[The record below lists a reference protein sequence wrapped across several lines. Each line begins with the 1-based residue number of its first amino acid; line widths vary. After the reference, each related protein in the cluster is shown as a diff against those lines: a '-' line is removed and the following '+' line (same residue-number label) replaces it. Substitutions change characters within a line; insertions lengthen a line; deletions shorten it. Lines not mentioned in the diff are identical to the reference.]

1 MFIYTAGRTYTLNI
15 TEKIRVGHSMSTNP
29 LRIVLEKKE
38 NLHYDIFIHDP
49 KYFYVSRNPNPGHP
63 SVRKHVNPEMLPYA
77 YPFTLTEVE
86 ELNVPDDPCNP
97 DPSFNY
103 RDCISESIS
112 KKVGCSVKWGKSL
125 TKDLPLC
132 GSLAQ
137 FW

>member
-1 MFIYTAGRTYTLNI
+1 
-15 TEKIRVGHSMSTNP
+15 MSTNP

-38 NLHYDIFIHDP
+38 NLHYDLFIHDP

-112 KKVGCSVKWGKSL
+112 RKVGCSVKWGEPL
-125 TKDLPLC
+125 RKDLIHSFLTI
-132 GSLAQ
+132 L
-137 FW
+137 